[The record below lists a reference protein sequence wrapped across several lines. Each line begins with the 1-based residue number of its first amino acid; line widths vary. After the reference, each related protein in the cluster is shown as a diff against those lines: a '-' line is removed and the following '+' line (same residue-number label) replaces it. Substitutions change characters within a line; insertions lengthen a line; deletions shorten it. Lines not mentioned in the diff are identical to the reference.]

1 MIGTVA
7 VIGVAVIGTF
17 DGFDSVGTRIG
28 AAAAAAADDDDDDDD
43 DDETSVVK
51 GMILLLLMTRLLAED
66 GDTSPSAALG
76 SKQQLSI

>member
-28 AAAAAAADDDDDDDD
+28 AAAAAAADDDDD